1 MNIFL
6 FGIIFLV
13 CLYLFALIFYKNY
26 KYKNLYNFTKS
37 LNYNPKNY
45 QIFAFVFL
53 FLSVLTLLIA
63 TFFTDYK
70 NDKTNRSNEVVFL
83 LDVSKSMKASDY
95 TDGVKSIS
103 RLDTAKNFIKNFIN
117 YYPDSSYGLSVFA
130 GETVGIAP
138 IMSDVDTF
146 LTFLSG
152 VDENNV
158 GKQGTDLSSAI
169 SYGIQR
175 FGKNDNNTKKT
186 LVLLSDGGD
195 ELDKNIT
202 DDILK
207 NIKKQ
212 NIDFYI
218 IGVGSEKG
226 AYIPEKTDVTGEII
240 YKTYDGK
247 KVLTSLNAKNLKSIA
262 SKLNGKYE
270 ILKNY
275 SDFNYSLFSS
285 SSNSL
290 GNLSI
295 TKNKYLIF
303 IAFLYFILF
312 IGLSFLPKI
321 LGKK

>member
-6 FGIIFLV
+6 FWIIFLV
-13 CLYLFALIFYKNY
+13 CLYLFALVFYKNY
-26 KYKNLYNFTKS
+26 KYKNLYNFKKS

-53 FLSVLTLLIA
+53 FLSSLTLLIA

-70 NDKTNRSNEVVFL
+70 NDKTNSSNEVVFV

-95 TDGVKSIS
+95 TNWVKSIS
-103 RLDTAKNFIKNFIN
+103 RLDAAKNFIKNFIT
-117 YYPDSSYGLSVFA
+117 YSPDSSYWLSVFA
-130 GETVGIAP
+130 WETVWIAP

-146 LTFLSG
+146 LTFLSW

-158 GKQGTDLSSAI
+158 WKQWTDLSSAI
-169 SYGIQR
+169 SYWIDR
-175 FGKNDNNTKKT
+175 FWKNDNNTKKT
-186 LVLLSDGGD
+186 LILLSDWWD
-195 ELDKNIT
+195 DLDNNIK

-207 NIKKQ
+207 KIKKQ
-212 NIDFYI
+212 NIDFYVI
-218 IGVGSEKG
+218 WFWTEKW

-240 YKTYDGK
+240 YKTYDWK
-247 KVLTSLNAKNLKSIA
+247 KVLTSLNSKNLKSIA
-262 SKLNGKYE
+262 SKLDWKYE

-275 SDFNYSLFSS
+275 LDFDYSLFSS

-290 GNLSI
+290 WNLSI

-312 IGLSFLPKI
+312 IWLSFLPKI
-321 LGKK
+321 LWKK